1 MYNYNETTENKIL
14 SFDKILKDL
23 SIFEYSPSKDVEYL
37 INNPIDVFIKEIL
50 PIKIKDP
57 YRLNRIK
64 ETLNKI
70 NSKNYIEFDSATI
83 KDKAKEILE
92 EFNQCGNFSFL
103 KSRDIRCLLRYDV
116 LWLSDDYNDYKKSF
130 IKYIQSEDKFYR
142 QFKHILQL
150 YIRLYSKLNND
161 KTFKELFSNVYKK
174 YIANKKFIPDYIQNF
189 IKDCDGDISKKDIEK
204 VLSEKCLNER
214 FDSNIAIIERIK
226 NRYRYIRQ
234 NTDLFNAIMVKICEY
249 CKNKIK
255 EEFYFELLFNEILS
269 ADIDSKLSGKIVSEI
284 IKLFVKD
291 KNVSQTDLGKIKV
304 ALLRNPN
311 YGDPRIRKRVRNYWD
326 DVDSESKH
334 IFITW
339 LAKADLDF
347 FFKIAFKGIDDR
359 HRRKTFWQKYINSRQ
374 LVESHVILSQTH
386 YHMPEVQEEQKRNN
400 ITFKRFES
408 EDDCSCFILK
418 FNNIYVIEFS
428 EYANAVYF
436 YSEEEFCRIVDLQR
450 QLYSTTDDLKRLG
463 KKTEQFSKQNNGKV
477 PNLTNCG
484 GAFKI
489 YHSGDEGT
497 WENLVEIALN
507 TYVIYRGE

>member
-1 MYNYNETTENKIL
+1 MYNYDETTENRIL

-23 SIFEYSPSKDVEYL
+23 SNFEYRPSQDVKYL
-37 INNPIDVFIKEIL
+37 INNPIDVFIEEIL
-50 PIKIKDP
+50 PVKIKDP

-70 NSKNYIEFDSATI
+70 TSKNYIEFDSMAI

-103 KSRDIRCLLRYDV
+103 KSRDIRCLLRYDI
-116 LWLSDDYNDYKKSF
+116 LWLSDDYNNYKESF

-150 YIRLYSKLNND
+150 YIRLYSKLKND

-174 YIANKKFIPDYIQNF
+174 YIANKKFIPDYVQNL
-189 IKDCDGDISKKDIEK
+189 IKDCDGDISKKDIEN
-204 VLSEKCLNER
+204 VLSEKCLSER
-214 FDSNIAIIERIK
+214 FDSNLTIIEMIK
-226 NRYRYIRQ
+226 TRYRYIRQ

-311 YGDPRIRKRVRNYWD
+311 YGDPRIRKKVRNYWD
-326 DVDSESKH
+326 DVDSETKH

-347 FFKIAFKGIDDR
+347 FFKIAFKGIEDPQG
-359 HRRKTFWQKYINSRQ
+359 RKAFWQKYINSRE
-374 LVESHVILSQTH
+374 LVESHVIWSKKH
-386 YHMPEVQEEQKRNN
+386 YNSDEIKEERNKSK
-400 ITFKRFES
+400 IKYKYFVK

-418 FNNIYVIEFS
+418 FKDIYVV
-428 EYANAVYF
+428 EYSIINNAVFIYNSNKF
-436 YSEEEFCRIVDLQR
+436 INITKDNFWNRDVFKQQGAKQISQKDID
-450 QLYSTTDDLKRLG
+450 
-463 KKTEQFSKQNNGKV
+463 KKNNLIIKDYNEGIF
-477 PNLTNCG
+477 T
-484 GAFKI
+484 I
-489 YHSGDEGT
+489 YHHSN
-497 WENLVEIALN
+497 WENVVEKILQAN
-507 TYVIYRGE
+507 GIYQGE